1 MTLERADRLKRLPPY
16 LFAELDRM
24 KTEAGKTGLDIISFG
39 IGDPDLP
46 TPPHIIEA
54 LEAGGQN
61 PVNHQYPSYEGMPS
75 FRQAVADW
83 YKGRF
88 DVDLDPEREVLSLI
102 GSKEGLAH
110 ISLAFIN
117 PGDVAVIPDPAYPVY
132 EAGAVFAGG
141 EVVAMPLLPENDFLP
156 DLEDLKRGVLK
167 RTQLLF
173 LNYPN
178 NPTAAVA
185 TEAFFAQA
193 VEFAREHDVVL
204 VHDAAYSEM
213 YFDGVTTPSILQ
225 TPGAKAVAVEFHSV
239 SKTYNMTGWRIGFV
253 VGNADVLSG
262 LGAVKTNVDS
272 GAFQAVQEAAV
283 AALTGDQSC
292 VDEMRSIYERRRD
305 VMVEGLRGLGLAPN
319 QPSATFYVWVP
330 VPEKYTS
337 MEFTAH
343 LLRETGVVVTPGN
356 GFGVNGEGFFR
367 LALTQS
373 EERIQEGLERIRNA
387 GF

>member
-1 MTLERADRLKRLPPY
+1 MPP
-16 LFAELDRM
+16 
-24 KTEAGKTGLDIISFG
+24 
-39 IGDPDLP
+39 
-46 TPPHIIEA
+46 
-54 LEAGGQN
+54 
-61 PVNHQYPSYEGMPS
+61 

-132 EAGAVFAGG
+132 EAGAAFAGG

-156 DLEDLKRGVLK
+156 DLKDLKRGVLK

-193 VEFAREHDVVL
+193 VEFAREYDVVL

-213 YFDGVTTPSILQ
+213 YFDGVKTPSILQ
-225 TPGAKAVAVEFHSV
+225 TPGAKDVAVEFHSV

-292 VDEMRSIYERRRD
+292 VDEMRSVYERRRD
-305 VMVEGLRGLGLAPN
+305 VMVEGLRGLGLEPN

-330 VPEKYTS
+330 VLEKYTS
-337 MEFTAH
+337 MEFTTH

>member
-39 IGDPDLP
+39 VGDPDLP
-46 TPPHIIEA
+46 TPPPIIEA
-54 LEAGGQN
+54 LEAGGRN

-292 VDEMRSIYERRRD
+292 VDEMRSVYERRRD

-373 EERIQEGLERIRNA
+373 EERILEGLERIRNA